1 MSSCVQG
8 EEWVFAANIAVGHY
22 AGPWC
27 GSHGVSI
34 LFAVFGPSFGVEV
47 QRPLPRAQCRVRDV
61 GVCVVCISYAGCSS
75 SFMGGSDAFLP
86 VRVTRAG
93 SVSLYVRPTTD
104 IVY

>member
-34 LFAVFGPSFGVEV
+34 LFVVFGPSFGVEV
-47 QRPLPRAQCRVRDV
+47 QGPLPRAQCRVRDV
-61 GVCVVCISYAGCSS
+61 GVCVLCICCMQGARRP
-75 SFMGGSDAFLP
+75 LW
-86 VRVTRAG
+86 VEVTR
-93 SVSLYVRPTTD
+93 SFP
-104 IVY
+104 